1 MHAELIFLFIMG
13 AFFFVVGIIGICN
26 NKPSLDNLGILLFPL
41 IGAVLMIVTAANIW
55 DIPALSYIKENIEF
69 VVPLLFLALFFIVG
83 IALILIGTIGR
94 IIKKTVCTYEIQAQ
108 CIAHRT
114 RTFYSGGEDLSF
126 HHRIRRYSPIWQCT
140 YNGKEYTSKS
150 NIWSSMRPPDMQES
164 YQIFINP
171 SKPKQF
177 YSPEFNDY
185 FVWLLLG
192 ILFTFF
198 AIIGAGYL
206 YAEFL

>member
-108 CIAHRT
+108 CISTRA
-114 RTFYSGGEDLSF
+114 RTFSSGGEDLSS
-126 HHRIRRYSPIWQCT
+126 HHRIRRYSPIWKYT

-150 NIWSSMRPPDMQES
+150 N
-164 YQIFINP
+164 
-171 SKPKQF
+171 
-177 YSPEFNDY
+177 
-185 FVWLLLG
+185 
-192 ILFTFF
+192 T
-198 AIIGAGYL
+198 
-206 YAEFL
+206 